1 MAERRRASDLLL
13 SSLKFIKK
21 FDGKILIFAKRGR
34 REKVFQQHVDDDDG
48 VVGVEG
54 EGEGEEESDCEGDG
68 EEIARTISNEAKI

>member
-34 REKVFQQHVDDDDG
+34 REKVFQQHVDVDDDG
-48 VVGVEG
+48 VDGV

-68 EEIARTISNEAKI
+68 EESARTISNEAKI

>member
-54 EGEGEEESDCEGDG
+54 EGEEESDCEGDG
-68 EEIARTISNEAKI
+68 EESARTISNEAKI